1 MKLPLRQRIMHL
13 FLAVAAGVILAGFGI
28 RLFED
33 RLVYFPAPFPEGF
46 GSPSQHGLPLQDVY
60 LETDDEVR
68 IHGWF
73 LEKPESSSVLLFF
86 HGNAGNLTDRLG
98 HLQILSLLGIN
109 ILAIDYRG
117 YGRSEGSPDEAGLYR
132 DADAAYRFLTE
143 EKKFEPSGIVLYG
156 NSLGG
161 AVALDLGVRNP
172 SGGLILAGTFTSGL
186 EMGRRM
192 LLIPYLEYFAKTR
205 FNNLAKIARLTAPVL
220 IMHGT
225 EDAVVP
231 YVMASQLFE
240 AAPEPKFFYPV
251 EGASHEGLYMLER
264 EDYLKRL
271 EEFLKFCEGNQAP
284 AG

>member
-1 MKLPLRQRIMHL
+1 MKLPLRQRIMHI
-13 FLAVAAGVILAGFGI
+13 FLAVAAGVLLAGFGI

-33 RLVYFPAPFPEGF
+33 RLVYFPAPFPEDF
-46 GSPSQHGLPLQDVY
+46 GGPRRHGLPLQDVN
-60 LETDDEVR
+60 LETDDGVR

-98 HLQILSLLGIN
+98 HLQILSLLGTN

-117 YGRSEGSPDEAGLYR
+117 YGKSEGSPDEAGLYR

-143 EKKFEPSGIVLYG
+143 EKKFDPSGIVLYG
-156 NSLGG
+156 HSLGG
-161 AVALDLGVRNP
+161 AVALDLGMRKP
-172 SGGLILAGTFTSGL
+172 AGGLIIAGSFTSGL

-205 FNNLAKIARLTAPVL
+205 FDNLAKIRRLRAPVL

-225 EDAVVP
+225 EDAVIP
-231 YVMASQLFE
+231 FAMANQLYE
-240 AAPEPKFFYPV
+240 AAAEPKFFYPV
-251 EGASHEGLYMLER
+251 EGAAHDGLYMLGR

-271 EEFLKFCEGNQAP
+271 EEFLTFCEGNQAA

>member
-1 MKLPLRQRIMHL
+1 MKLPLRQRMMHL

-33 RLVYFPAPFPEGF
+33 RLVYFPTPFPEGF
-46 GSPSQHGLPLQDVY
+46 GDPAEYGLELQDVY
-60 LETDDEVR
+60 LETADNVR
-68 IHGWF
+68 LHSWF
-73 LEKPESSSVLLFF
+73 LEKTESSSVLLFF
-86 HGNAGNLTDRLG
+86 HGNAGNLTDRLD
-98 HLQILSLLGIN
+98 HFSVLSQLRTN

-117 YGRSEGSPDEAGLYR
+117 YGRSGGSPDEAGLYR
-132 DADAAYRFLTE
+132 DADAAYRYLTE
-143 EKKFEPSGIVLYG
+143 EKKFDPSRIIIYG

-161 AVALDLGVRNP
+161 AVALDLGVRKP
-172 SGGLILAGTFTSGL
+172 LGGLILAGTFTSAL
-186 EMGRRM
+186 EMGHRM

-205 FNNLAKIARLTAPVL
+205 FNNLAKIARLAAPVL

-240 AAPEPKFFYPV
+240 ASLEPKFFYPV
-251 EGASHEGLYMLER
+251 EGAAHDGLYMLER
-264 EDYLKRL
+264 KDYLKRL
-271 EEFLKFCEGNQAP
+271 EEFLNFCEGNQAP